1 MGYVLKAELLD
12 HMGSIFDILRNHHNV
27 FHRSCTVVLS
37 YQQCARGPVLCILA
51 NTNHLL
57 FCFDSSHSIRYEV
70 VSDGAFDLHSPASL
84 VAQMI
89 KNLPAM

>member
-1 MGYVLKAELLD
+1 MF
-12 HMGSIFDILRNHHNV
+12 SIAAAPLYFPINSV
-27 FHRSCTVVLS
+27 QGVQF
-37 YQQCARGPVLCILA
+37 LCILA

-89 KNLPAM
+89 KNLPVM